1 MRVLFAS
8 ILVGALVAPASR
20 PARADAPASEAD
32 TETAAQVHLDRGVA
46 AYGAGDFTLAHQ
58 ELLIAVELVPHKP
71 NPYRWLALTEIQMG
85 DCAHARLDVDS
96 FLARV
101 PADDPRIP
109 ELVRARD
116 ACQQKGVP
124 RVVPRPEPEH
134 APLEP
139 RPASERPL
147 VTRWWFWTAIGLSAA
162 AVVGAFVFAA
172 QGDDATALPGV
183 RCDASGC
190 R

>member
-1 MRVLFAS
+1 MRAPLAT
-8 ILVGALVAPASR
+8 ILAAAAVAGSGGA
-20 PARADAPASEAD
+20 ARSDDVEA
-32 TETAAQVHLDRGVA
+32 AAQVHLDRGIA
-46 AYGAGDFTLAHQ
+46 AFGAGDLALAKQ
-58 ELLIAVELVPHKP
+58 ELLTAVELVPHKP
-71 NPYRWLALTEIQMG
+71 NPYRWLALVEIQDG

-116 ACQQKGVP
+116 GCKQKGVP
-124 RVVPRPEPEH
+124 QIAPRPVVEQPVPPAPPPERSV
-134 APLEP
+134 A
-139 RPASERPL
+139 
-147 VTRWWFWTAIGLSAA
+147 TRWWFWTAIGAGALAITG
-162 AVVGAFVFAA
+162 AVFLATR
-172 QGDDATALPGV
+172 GDGPSELPAI